1 MGLNRRSYLVVIMVL
16 MALMSAGAPVL
27 AQEGARVGVFKDLEI
42 PLDVRVEV
50 AVEVRDVVELYAV
63 DLTIR
68 FDPAI
73 LQVEDANPNQRGV
86 QPGLATFLDAGM
98 TLYNEV
104 DNETGTVRFVMSQI
118 NPSEGKSGSGDLLV
132 LYFVGKRAGT
142 SQITVEAVELANRFG
157 EGIPV
162 SGEDAQIVVKADAP
176 QVVATPIP
184 LQDQGQIIVI
194 ETLAPTATFTPE
206 ATATTAATAMPATNV
221 PTAVVAGQDS
231 LEEGS
236 MAEAADPYEGEQAE
250 EKGKGSY
257 WWFLALP
264 VLIIIA
270 LLVYVRR
277 GKVNQET
284 KKSKGE

>member
-1 MGLNRRSYLVVIMVL
+1 MQKHYKLSLIMTTILLLALLVVPGFGQ
-16 MALMSAGAPVL
+16 AGA
-27 AQEGARVGVFKDLEI
+27 EIGVFADREI
-42 PLDVRVEV
+42 PIGGRVEV
-50 AVEVRDVVELYAV
+50 AVEVRGVIDLYAV
-63 DLTIR
+63 DVELR
-68 FDPAI
+68 FDPSI
-73 LQVEDANPNQRGV
+73 LTVEDADTNKVGV
-86 QPGLATFLDAGM
+86 QPGLGMMLDAGM

-104 DNETGTVRFVMSQI
+104 DNETGLVRFVMSQI
-118 NPSEGKSGSGDLLV
+118 NPSEPKSGDGILLV
-132 LYFVGKRAGT
+132 LYFEGKQAGT
-142 SQITVEAVELANRFG
+142 SQIEVQKAEFSTRFG
-157 EGIPV
+157 EAIAV
-162 SGEDAQIVVKADAP
+162 SGVDAEIIVSANAP
-176 QVVATPIP
+176 EVVATAIP
-184 LQDQGQIIVI
+184 VQDQAQIIVI

-206 ATATTAATAMPATNV
+206 ATATPAATAMPATNV

>member
-1 MGLNRRSYLVVIMVL
+1 MQKHYKLSLIMTTILLLALLVVPGFGQ
-16 MALMSAGAPVL
+16 AGA
-27 AQEGARVGVFKDLEI
+27 EIGVFADREI
-42 PLDVRVEV
+42 PIGGRVEV
-50 AVEVRDVVELYAV
+50 AVEVRGVIDLYAV
-63 DLTIR
+63 DVELR
-68 FDPAI
+68 FDPSI
-73 LQVEDANPNQRGV
+73 LTVEDADTNKVGV
-86 QPGLATFLDAGM
+86 QPGLGMMLDAGM

-104 DNETGTVRFVMSQI
+104 DNETGLVRFVMSQI
-118 NPSEGKSGSGDLLV
+118 NPSEPKSGDGILLV
-132 LYFVGKRAGT
+132 LYFEGKQAGT
-142 SQITVEAVELANRFG
+142 SQIEVQKAEFSTRFG
-157 EGIPV
+157 EAIAV
-162 SGEDAQIVVKADAP
+162 SGVDAEIVVSANAP
-176 QVVATPIP
+176 EVVATAIP
-184 LQDQGQIIVI
+184 VQDQAQIIVI

>member
-1 MGLNRRSYLVVIMVL
+1 MQKHYKLSLIMTTILLLALLVVPGFGQ
-16 MALMSAGAPVL
+16 AGA
-27 AQEGARVGVFKDLEI
+27 EIGVFADREI
-42 PLDVRVEV
+42 PIGGRVEV
-50 AVEVRDVVELYAV
+50 AVEVRGVIDLYAV
-63 DLTIR
+63 DVELR
-68 FDPAI
+68 FDPSI
-73 LQVEDANPNQRGV
+73 LTVEDADTNKVGV
-86 QPGLATFLDAGM
+86 QPGLGMMLDAGM

-104 DNETGTVRFVMSQI
+104 DNETGLVRFVMSQI
-118 NPSEGKSGSGDLLV
+118 NPSEPKSGDGILLV
-132 LYFVGKRAGT
+132 LYFEGKQAGT
-142 SQITVEAVELANRFG
+142 SQIEVQKAEFSTRFG
-157 EGIPV
+157 EAIAV
-162 SGEDAQIVVKADAP
+162 SGVDAEIVVSANAP
-176 QVVATPIP
+176 EVVATAIP
-184 LQDQGQIIVI
+184 VQDQAQIIVI

-206 ATATTAATAMPATNV
+206 ATATPAATAMPATNV

>member
-1 MGLNRRSYLVVIMVL
+1 MQKHYKLSLFMTTILLLALLVVPGFGQ
-16 MALMSAGAPVL
+16 AGA
-27 AQEGARVGVFKDLEI
+27 EIGVFADREI
-42 PLDVRVEV
+42 PIGGRVEV
-50 AVEVRDVVELYAV
+50 AVEVRGVIDLYAV
-63 DLTIR
+63 DVELR
-68 FDPAI
+68 FDPSI
-73 LQVEDANPNQRGV
+73 LTVEDADTNKVGV
-86 QPGLATFLDAGM
+86 QPGLGMMLDAGM

-104 DNETGTVRFVMSQI
+104 DNETGLVRFVMSQI
-118 NPSEGKSGSGDLLV
+118 NPSEPKSGDGILLV
-132 LYFVGKRAGT
+132 LYFEGKQAGT
-142 SQITVEAVELANRFG
+142 SQIEVRKAEFSTRFG
-157 EGIPV
+157 EAIAV
-162 SGEDAQIVVKADAP
+162 SGVDAEIIVSANAP
-176 QVVATPIP
+176 EVVATAIP
-184 LQDQGQIIVI
+184 VQDQAQIIVI

-206 ATATTAATAMPATNV
+206 ATATPAATAMPATNV

>member
-162 SGEDAQIVVKADAP
+162 SGEDAEIVVSAGAP
-176 QVVATPIP
+176 EVVSTPIP
-184 LQDQGQIIVI
+184 VQDQAQILVI
-194 ETLAPTATFTPE
+194 ETLTATPVPTATPRATEVVAVAE
-206 ATATTAATAMPATNV
+206 ATATAVAESE
-221 PTAVVAGQDS
+221 PTAEVVAGAEVDS
-231 LEEGS
+231 
-236 MAEAADPYEGEQAE
+236 DGEQEPE
-250 EKGKGSY
+250 EQGNGIL
-257 WWFLALP
+257 WWLIGLP
-264 VLIIIA
+264 LVIIA
-270 LLVYVRR
+270 GVVVYTQRK
-277 GKVNQET
+277 KVEQPEQ
-284 KKSKGE
+284 SDHLGGE

>member
-1 MGLNRRSYLVVIMVL
+1 MQKHYKLSLIMTTILLLALLVVPGFGQ
-16 MALMSAGAPVL
+16 AGA
-27 AQEGARVGVFKDLEI
+27 EIGVFADREI
-42 PLDVRVEV
+42 PIGGRVEV
-50 AVEVRDVVELYAV
+50 AVEVRGVIDLYAV
-63 DLTIR
+63 DVELR
-68 FDPAI
+68 FDPSI
-73 LQVEDANPNQRGV
+73 LTVEDADTNKVGV
-86 QPGLATFLDAGM
+86 QPGLGMMLDAGM

-104 DNETGTVRFVMSQI
+104 DNETGLVRFVMSQI
-118 NPSEGKSGSGDLLV
+118 NPSEPKSGDGILLV
-132 LYFVGKRAGT
+132 LYFEGKQAGT
-142 SQITVEAVELANRFG
+142 SQIEVQKAEFSTRFG
-157 EGIPV
+157 EAIAV
-162 SGEDAQIVVKADAP
+162 SGVDAEIIVSANAP
-176 QVVATPIP
+176 EVVATAIP
-184 LQDQGQIIVI
+184 VQDQAQIIVI

>member
-1 MGLNRRSYLVVIMVL
+1 MQKHYKLSLFMTTILLLALLVVPGFGQ
-16 MALMSAGAPVL
+16 AGA
-27 AQEGARVGVFKDLEI
+27 EIGVFADREI
-42 PLDVRVEV
+42 PIGGRVEV
-50 AVEVRDVVELYAV
+50 AVEVRGVIDLYAV
-63 DLTIR
+63 DVELR
-68 FDPAI
+68 FDPSI
-73 LQVEDANPNQRGV
+73 LTVEDADTNKVGV
-86 QPGLATFLDAGM
+86 QPGLGMMLDAGM

-104 DNETGTVRFVMSQI
+104 DNETGLVRFVMSQI
-118 NPSEGKSGSGDLLV
+118 NPSEPKSGDGILLV
-132 LYFVGKRAGT
+132 LYFEGKQAGT
-142 SQITVEAVELANRFG
+142 SQIEVQKAEFSTRFG
-157 EGIPV
+157 EAIAV
-162 SGEDAQIVVKADAP
+162 SGVDAEIVVSANAP
-176 QVVATPIP
+176 EVVATAIP
-184 LQDQGQIIVI
+184 VQDQAQIIVI

-206 ATATTAATAMPATNV
+206 ATATPAATAMPATNV

>member
-1 MGLNRRSYLVVIMVL
+1 MQKHYKLSLFMTTILLLALLVVPGFGQ
-16 MALMSAGAPVL
+16 AGA
-27 AQEGARVGVFKDLEI
+27 EIGVFADREI
-42 PLDVRVEV
+42 PIGGRVEV
-50 AVEVRDVVELYAV
+50 AVEVRGVIDLYAV
-63 DLTIR
+63 DVELR
-68 FDPAI
+68 FDPSI
-73 LQVEDANPNQRGV
+73 LTVEDADTNKVGV
-86 QPGLATFLDAGM
+86 QPGLGMMLDAGM

-104 DNETGTVRFVMSQI
+104 DNETGLVRFVMSQI
-118 NPSEGKSGSGDLLV
+118 NPSEPKSGDGILLV
-132 LYFVGKRAGT
+132 LYFEGKQAGT
-142 SQITVEAVELANRFG
+142 SQIEVQKAEFSTRFG
-157 EGIPV
+157 EAIAV
-162 SGEDAQIVVKADAP
+162 SGVDAEIIVSANAP
-176 QVVATPIP
+176 EVVATAIP
-184 LQDQGQIIVI
+184 VQDQAQIIVI

-206 ATATTAATAMPATNV
+206 ATATPAATAMPATNV

>member
-1 MGLNRRSYLVVIMVL
+1 MQKHYKLSLFMTTILLLALLVVPGFGQ
-16 MALMSAGAPVL
+16 AGA
-27 AQEGARVGVFKDLEI
+27 EIGVFADREI
-42 PLDVRVEV
+42 PIGGRVEV
-50 AVEVRDVVELYAV
+50 AVEVRGVIDLYAV
-63 DLTIR
+63 DVELR
-68 FDPAI
+68 FDPSI
-73 LQVEDANPNQRGV
+73 LTVEDADTNKVGV
-86 QPGLATFLDAGM
+86 QPGLGMMLDAGM

-104 DNETGTVRFVMSQI
+104 DNETGLVRFVMSQI
-118 NPSEGKSGSGDLLV
+118 NPSEPKSGDGILLV
-132 LYFVGKRAGT
+132 LYFEGKQAGT
-142 SQITVEAVELANRFG
+142 SQIEVQKAEFSTRFG
-157 EGIPV
+157 EAIAV
-162 SGEDAQIVVKADAP
+162 SGVDAEIIVSANAP
-176 QVVATPIP
+176 EVVATAIP
-184 LQDQGQIIVI
+184 VQDQAQIIVI

>member
-1 MGLNRRSYLVVIMVL
+1 MQKHYKLSLIMTTILLLALLVVPGFGQ
-16 MALMSAGAPVL
+16 AGA
-27 AQEGARVGVFKDLEI
+27 EIGVFADREI
-42 PLDVRVEV
+42 PIGGRVEV
-50 AVEVRDVVELYAV
+50 AVEVRGVIDLYAV
-63 DLTIR
+63 DVELR
-68 FDPAI
+68 FDPSI
-73 LQVEDANPNQRGV
+73 LTVEDADTNKAGV
-86 QPGLATFLDAGM
+86 QPGLGMMLDAGM

-104 DNETGTVRFVMSQI
+104 DNETGLVRFVMSQI
-118 NPSEGKSGSGDLLV
+118 NPSEPKSGDGILLV
-132 LYFVGKRAGT
+132 LYFEGKQAGT
-142 SQITVEAVELANRFG
+142 SQIEVQKAEFSTRFG
-157 EGIPV
+157 EAIAV
-162 SGEDAQIVVKADAP
+162 SGVDAEIVVSANAP
-176 QVVATPIP
+176 EVVATAIP
-184 LQDQGQIIVI
+184 VQDQAQIIVI

-206 ATATTAATAMPATNV
+206 ATATPAATAMPATNV